1 MDASSRRSLRWWP
14 GFWVVPVIGWLGVF
28 AVIGMWV
35 FGGAS
40 ASPASTASARLPRLT
55 LHAGLALTQPAAIP
69 TERIPV
75 SWILTP
81 VGGAGLT
88 IYAAPDGPA
97 AQTLAPTDEL
107 GSPLVLLAVAREGG
121 WFQALLPTRPNGS
134 TGWVRA
140 TDVTESAPAYR
151 VEVSTAAHQLQLI
164 RTADHAV
171 VLSTVV
177 GIGAPSTPT
186 PTGQFFVRDLFP
198 THSSDH
204 PYGPFAFGLSGHSD
218 VLMHFGTG
226 DGRIA
231 IHGTN
236 EPATIG
242 ANLSNGC
249 VHVPND
255 VDLAL
260 IPDLSLGTP
269 VTIS

>member
-1 MDASSRRSLRWWP
+1 MVGEPRRSTGWWP
-14 GFWVVPVIGWLGVF
+14 GFWAVPVIAWLGVF
-28 AVIGMWV
+28 AVVGMWV

-40 ASPASTASARLPRLT
+40 ASPASPTAGKPTRLT
-55 LHAGLALTQPAAIP
+55 VHAVAALTQPGPIP
-69 TERIPV
+69 TERVPV

-81 VGGAGLT
+81 VGGGGLT
-88 IYAAPDGPA
+88 VYTAPDGPPGES
-97 AQTLAPTDEL
+97 LAPTDEL
-107 GSPLVLLAVAREGG
+107 GSPLVLLAVAREGA
-121 WFQALLPTRPNGS
+121 WFEALLPTRPNGS

-140 TDVTESAPAYR
+140 ADVTESAPAYR
-151 VEVSTAAHQLQLI
+151 VDVSMAAHQLQVT

-198 THSSDH
+198 TGSSDH

-242 ANLSNGC
+242 ADLSNGC

-260 IPDLSLGTP
+260 IPDLTLGTP

>member
-1 MDASSRRSLRWWP
+1 M
-14 GFWVVPVIGWLGVF
+14 F
-28 AVIGMWV
+28 AVLGMWV

-40 ASPASTASARLPRLT
+40 ASPASTPSAKATRLIM
-55 LHAGLALTQPAAIP
+55 HAAPALNQPTPIP
-69 TERIPV
+69 IERIPV

-88 IYAAPDGPA
+88 IYAGPDGPA
-97 AQTLAPTDEL
+97 AQTLPPADEL
-107 GSPLVLLAVAREGG
+107 GSPLVLLAVARQGG
-121 WFQALLPTRPNGS
+121 WFQALLPSRPNSS

-140 TDVTESAPAYR
+140 SDVTESAPTYR
-151 VEVSTAAHQLQLI
+151 VQVSMASHQLQVI
-164 RTADHAV
+164 RTADQAV
-171 VLSTVV
+171 VVTTVV

-186 PTGQFFVRDLFP
+186 PTGDFFVRDQFP
-198 THSSDH
+198 DSSGSV
-204 PYGPFAFGLSGHSD
+204 YGPMAFGLSGHSD

-236 EPATIG
+236 QPATIG
-242 ANLSNGC
+242 ADLSNGC

-255 VDLAL
+255 VDAAL

>member
-1 MDASSRRSLRWWP
+1 MGAASRRPVRWWP
-14 GFWVVPVIGWLGVF
+14 GFWAVPVIGWLGVF
-28 AVIGMWV
+28 AVLGMWV
-35 FGGAS
+35 VGGAS
-40 ASPASTASARLPRLT
+40 ASPASNGSAKPPRLT
-55 LHAGLALTQPAAIP
+55 MHAGPGLTESVAIP
-69 TERIPV
+69 TERIRV

-88 IYAAPDGPA
+88 VYAAPDGPA

-107 GSPLVLLAVAREGG
+107 GSPLVLFAVARQGG

-140 TDVTESAPAYR
+140 TDVTQSAPAYR
-151 VEVSTAAHQLQLI
+151 VEVSMAAHQLQVI

-171 VLSTVV
+171 VVTTAA
-177 GIGAPSTPT
+177 GIGGPSTPT
-186 PTGQFFVRDLFP
+186 PTGSFFVRDLFP
-198 THSSDH
+198 TNSSDH

-236 EPATIG
+236 QPATIG
-242 ANLSNGC
+242 ADLSNGC

>member
-1 MDASSRRSLRWWP
+1 MAAAPRRSRWWP
-14 GFWVVPVIGWLGVF
+14 GFWAVPVIGWLGVF
-28 AVIGMWV
+28 AVIAMWV

-40 ASPASTASARLPRLT
+40 ASPGSPAPANAPRLI
-55 LHAGLALTQPAAIP
+55 LHASSAWLQSGPIP
-69 TERIPV
+69 TERVPV

-81 VGGAGLT
+81 ADGTGLT
-88 IYAAPDGPA
+88 VYAAPDGPVV
-97 AQTLAPTDEL
+97 QTLPPTDEL
-107 GSPLVLLAVAREGG
+107 GSPLVLLAVGREGS
-121 WFQALLPTRPNGS
+121 WFEALLPSRPNGS

-140 TDVTESAPAYR
+140 ADVTRSAPAYR
-151 VEVSTAAHQLQLI
+151 VDVSMATHQLQVT

-171 VLSTVV
+171 VLTAVAGV
-177 GIGAPSTPT
+177 GAPSTPT
-186 PTGQFFVRDLFP
+186 PTGQFFVRDLFQP
-198 THSSDH
+198 DATNG
-204 PYGPFAFGLSGHSD
+204 PYGPMAFGLSGHSD

-242 ANLSNGC
+242 ANVSNGC

-255 VDLAL
+255 VVLAL